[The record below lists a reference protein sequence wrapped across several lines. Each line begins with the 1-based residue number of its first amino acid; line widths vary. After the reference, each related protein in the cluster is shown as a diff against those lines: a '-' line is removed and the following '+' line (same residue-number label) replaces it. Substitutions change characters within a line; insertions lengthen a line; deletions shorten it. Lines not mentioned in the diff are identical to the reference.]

1 MENFKVHC
9 GVKWGIVGTFFSLY
23 KAIIIPRLVTL
34 HSFKGQYEHSIDAK
48 GRIAFP
54 AKMRKVLSPD
64 AQERFVVVRGL
75 ETCLYLYPDN
85 EWCDVEN
92 ALSKANNFTRT
103 GRIAKRNF
111 LRYAEDAVLDKQHRL
126 ALPYEH
132 TNYAQINGKAVFI
145 GMGQYIEIWSPHV
158 LAKIDADL
166 DPDTF
171 EAIFEQV
178 MGDGFGSDGE

>member
-1 MENFKVHC
+1 M
-9 GVKWGIVGTFFSLY
+9 
-23 KAIIIPRLVTL
+23 

-54 AKMRKVLSPD
+54 AKMRKMLSPD

-85 EWCDVEN
+85 EWRDVEN

-132 TNYAQINGKAVFI
+132 TNYAQINGKAIFI
-145 GMGQYIEIWSPHV
+145 GMGQYIEIWSPDV

-166 DPDTF
+166 DPDAF
-171 EAIFEQV
+171 ETIFEQV
-178 MGDGFGSDGE
+178 MGDRFGSDGE

>member
-1 MENFKVHC
+1 MEYFKVHC

-132 TNYAQINGKAVFI
+132 TNYAQINGKAIFI
-145 GMGQYIEIWSPHV
+145 GMGQYIEIWSPDV

-166 DPDTF
+166 DPDAF

-178 MGDGFGSDGE
+178 MGDRFGSDGE

>member
-1 MENFKVHC
+1 MGNS
-9 GVKWGIVGTFFSLY
+9 GDFFSLY

-34 HSFKGQYEHSIDAK
+34 HSFKGQYEHSKDAK

-54 AKMRKVLSPD
+54 AKMRKMLSPD

-75 ETCLYLYPDN
+75 ETCLYLYPIN
-85 EWCDVEN
+85 EWYEVEN

-132 TNYAQINGKAVFI
+132 TNYAQINGKAIFI
-145 GMGQYIEIWSPHV
+145 GMGQYIEIWSPDV

-166 DPDTF
+166 DPDAF

-178 MGDGFGSDGE
+178 MGDSFGSDGE

>member
-1 MENFKVHC
+1 MEYFKVHC
-9 GVKWGIVGTFFSLY
+9 GVKWGIVGIFFSLY

-178 MGDGFGSDGE
+178 MGDRFGSDGE

>member
-1 MENFKVHC
+1 V
-9 GVKWGIVGTFFSLY
+9 GIFSHPK

-75 ETCLYLYPDN
+75 ETCLYLYPEN
-85 EWCDVEN
+85 EWRDVED
-92 ALSKANNFTRT
+92 ALSKANNFTRA

-111 LRYAEDAVLDKQHRL
+111 LRYAEDAALDKQHRI
-126 ALPYEH
+126 ALPTEH
-132 TNYAQINGKAVFI
+132 TKYAQIDGKAIFI
-145 GMGQYIEIWSPHV
+145 GMGQYIEIWSPDV
-158 LAKIDADL
+158 LEKVDANL

-178 MGDGFGSDGE
+178 MGGGSGSDGE

>member
-1 MENFKVHC
+1 MGNS
-9 GVKWGIVGTFFSLY
+9 GDFFLLY

-132 TNYAQINGKAVFI
+132 TNYAQINGKAIFI
-145 GMGQYIEIWSPHV
+145 GMGQYIEIWSPDV

-166 DPDTF
+166 DPDAF

-178 MGDGFGSDGE
+178 MGDRFGSDGE

>member
-1 MENFKVHC
+1 M
-9 GVKWGIVGTFFSLY
+9 
-23 KAIIIPRLVTL
+23 

-85 EWCDVEN
+85 EWRDVEN

-132 TNYAQINGKAVFI
+132 TNYAQINGKAIFI
-145 GMGQYIEIWSPHV
+145 GMGQYIEIWSPDV

-166 DPDTF
+166 DPDAF

-178 MGDGFGSDGE
+178 MGDRFGSDGE

>member
-1 MENFKVHC
+1 MGNS
-9 GVKWGIVGTFFSLY
+9 GDFFLLY

-85 EWCDVEN
+85 EWRDVEN

-145 GMGQYIEIWSPHV
+145 GMGQYIEIWSPDV
-158 LAKIDADL
+158 LAKIDANL
-166 DPDTF
+166 DPDAF

-178 MGDGFGSDGE
+178 MGDRFGSDGE

>member
-1 MENFKVHC
+1 MGNS
-9 GVKWGIVGTFFSLY
+9 GDFFLLY

-85 EWCDVEN
+85 EWRDVEN

-178 MGDGFGSDGE
+178 MGDRFGSDGE

>member
-1 MENFKVHC
+1 M
-9 GVKWGIVGTFFSLY
+9 
-23 KAIIIPRLVTL
+23 

-85 EWCDVEN
+85 EWRDVEN

-145 GMGQYIEIWSPHV
+145 GMGQYIEIWSPDV
-158 LAKIDADL
+158 LEKIDADL
-166 DPDTF
+166 DPDAF

-178 MGDGFGSDGE
+178 MGDRFGSDGE

>member
-1 MENFKVHC
+1 MWGKVGNC
-9 GVKWGIVGTFFSLY
+9 GGFFSLY

-145 GMGQYIEIWSPHV
+145 GMGQYIEIWSPDI
-158 LAKIDADL
+158 LAKVDADL
-166 DPDTF
+166 DPSTF

>member
-1 MENFKVHC
+1 MGNS
-9 GVKWGIVGTFFSLY
+9 GDFFSLY

-54 AKMRKVLSPD
+54 AKMRKMLSPD

-75 ETCLYLYPDN
+75 ETCLYLYPIN
-85 EWCDVEN
+85 EWCEVEN

-132 TNYAQINGKAVFI
+132 TNYAQINGKAIFI
-145 GMGQYIEIWSPHV
+145 GMGQYIEIWSPDV

-166 DPDTF
+166 DPDAF

-178 MGDGFGSDGE
+178 MGDSFGSDGE

>member
-1 MENFKVHC
+1 MEN
-9 GVKWGIVGTFFSLY
+9 
-23 KAIIIPRLVTL
+23 A
-34 HSFKGQYEHSIDAK
+34 
-48 GRIAFP
+48 
-54 AKMRKVLSPD
+54 
-64 AQERFVVVRGL
+64 
-75 ETCLYLYPDN
+75 
-85 EWCDVEN
+85 
-92 ALSKANNFTRT
+92 SKANNFTRT

-111 LRYAEDAVLDKQHRL
+111 LRNAEDTVLDKQHRL

-178 MGDGFGSDGE
+178 MGDRFGSDGE

>member
-1 MENFKVHC
+1 MEYFKVHC

-54 AKMRKVLSPD
+54 AKMRKMLSPD

-75 ETCLYLYPDN
+75 ETCLYLYPNN

-178 MGDGFGSDGE
+178 MGDRFGSDGE

>member
-1 MENFKVHC
+1 MEIFKVHC
-9 GVKWGIVGTFFSLY
+9 GIKWGIVGIFFLLY

>member
-9 GVKWGIVGTFFSLY
+9 GVKWGIVGIFFSLY

-145 GMGQYIEIWSPHV
+145 GMGQYIEIWSPDV

-166 DPDTF
+166 DSDTF

-178 MGDGFGSDGE
+178 MGDRFGSDGE

>member
-1 MENFKVHC
+1 
-9 GVKWGIVGTFFSLY
+9 
-23 KAIIIPRLVTL
+23 
-34 HSFKGQYEHSIDAK
+34 
-48 GRIAFP
+48 
-54 AKMRKVLSPD
+54 MRKVLSPD

-75 ETCLYLYPDN
+75 ETCLYLYPEN
-85 EWCDVEN
+85 EWRDVEN

-103 GRIAKRNF
+103 GRITKRNF

-145 GMGQYIEIWSPHV
+145 GMGQYIEIWSPDV
-158 LAKIDADL
+158 LAKVDANL
-166 DPDTF
+166 DPDAF

-178 MGDGFGSDGE
+178 MGGGSESDGE

>member
-1 MENFKVHC
+1 MEYFKVHC

>member
-1 MENFKVHC
+1 M
-9 GVKWGIVGTFFSLY
+9 
-23 KAIIIPRLVTL
+23 

-85 EWCDVEN
+85 EWRDVEN

-145 GMGQYIEIWSPHV
+145 GMGQYIEIWSPDV
-158 LAKIDADL
+158 LEKIDADL
-166 DPDTF
+166 DPDAF

>member
-1 MENFKVHC
+1 MGNS
-9 GVKWGIVGTFFSLY
+9 GDFFSLY

-54 AKMRKVLSPD
+54 AKMRKMLSPD

-75 ETCLYLYPDN
+75 ETCLYLYPIT
-85 EWCDVEN
+85 EWYEVEN
-92 ALSKANNFTRT
+92 YLSKANNFTRT

-132 TNYAQINGKAVFI
+132 TNYAQINGKAIFI
-145 GMGQYIEIWSPHV
+145 GMGQYIEIWSPDV

-166 DPDTF
+166 DPDAF

-178 MGDGFGSDGE
+178 MGDSFGSDGE

>member
-1 MENFKVHC
+1 MGNS
-9 GVKWGIVGTFFSLY
+9 GDFFSLY

-85 EWCDVEN
+85 EWCEVEN

-145 GMGQYIEIWSPHV
+145 GMGQYIEIWSPDV

-166 DPDTF
+166 DPDAF

-178 MGDGFGSDGE
+178 MGDGFGSDDE

>member
-9 GVKWGIVGTFFSLY
+9 GVKWGIVGTYFSLY

-178 MGDGFGSDGE
+178 MGDRFGSDGE

>member
-1 MENFKVHC
+1 
-9 GVKWGIVGTFFSLY
+9 VGKSGGFFSLY

-54 AKMRKVLSPD
+54 AKMRKVLSLD

-85 EWCDVEN
+85 EWRKVEDT
-92 ALSKANNFTRT
+92 LSKANNFTRT

-111 LRYAEDAVLDKQHRL
+111 LRYAEDTVLDKQHRI
-126 ALPYEH
+126 ALPGEH
-132 TNYAQINGKAVFI
+132 TNYAQINGKAIFI
-145 GMGQYIEIWSPHV
+145 GMGQYIEIWSPDV

-166 DPDTF
+166 DPDAF
-171 EAIFEQV
+171 ETIFEQV
-178 MGDGFGSDGE
+178 MGGGSGSDGE

>member
-1 MENFKVHC
+1 MGNS
-9 GVKWGIVGTFFSLY
+9 GDFFSLY

-34 HSFKGQYEHSIDAK
+34 HSFKGQYEHSMDAK

-85 EWCDVEN
+85 EWRDVEN

-178 MGDGFGSDGE
+178 MGDRFGSDGE

>member
-178 MGDGFGSDGE
+178 MGDRFGSDGE

>member
-1 MENFKVHC
+1 M
-9 GVKWGIVGTFFSLY
+9 
-23 KAIIIPRLVTL
+23 

-85 EWCDVEN
+85 EWRDVEN

-145 GMGQYIEIWSPHV
+145 GMGQYIEIWSPDV

-166 DPDTF
+166 DPDAF

>member
-1 MENFKVHC
+1 MGNS
-9 GVKWGIVGTFFSLY
+9 GDFFSLY

-54 AKMRKVLSPD
+54 AKMRKMLSPD

-75 ETCLYLYPDN
+75 ETCLYLYPTN
-85 EWCDVEN
+85 EWCEVEN

-132 TNYAQINGKAVFI
+132 TNYAQINGKAIFI
-145 GMGQYIEIWSPHV
+145 GMGQYIEIWSPDV

-166 DPDTF
+166 DPDAF

-178 MGDGFGSDGE
+178 MGDRFGSDGE

>member
-1 MENFKVHC
+1 MEYFKVHC

-178 MGDGFGSDGE
+178 MGDRFGSDGE

>member
-1 MENFKVHC
+1 MEESGDFL
-9 GVKWGIVGTFFSLY
+9 SLY

-85 EWCDVEN
+85 EWCEVEN
-92 ALSKANNFTRT
+92 TLSKANNFTRT

-145 GMGQYIEIWSPHV
+145 GMGQYIEIWSPDV
-158 LAKIDADL
+158 LAKIDANL
-166 DPDTF
+166 DPDAF

-178 MGDGFGSDGE
+178 MGDRFGSDGE

>member
-1 MENFKVHC
+1 MWGKV
-9 GVKWGIVGTFFSLY
+9 GNSGDFFLLY

>member
-1 MENFKVHC
+1 MEYFKVHC

-85 EWCDVEN
+85 EWRDVEN

-178 MGDGFGSDGE
+178 MGDRFGSDGE

>member
-54 AKMRKVLSPD
+54 AKMRKMLSPD

-132 TNYAQINGKAVFI
+132 TNYAQINGKAIFI

-178 MGDGFGSDGE
+178 MGDRFGSDGE

>member
-9 GVKWGIVGTFFSLY
+9 GVKWGIVGTYFSLY
-23 KAIIIPRLVTL
+23 KAIIIPRLITL

-85 EWCDVEN
+85 EWRDVEN

-145 GMGQYIEIWSPHV
+145 GMGQYIEIWSPDV
-158 LAKIDADL
+158 LEKIDADL
-166 DPDTF
+166 DPDAF

>member
-171 EAIFEQV
+171 EAIFEQL
-178 MGDGFGSDGE
+178 MGDRFGSDGE

>member
-1 MENFKVHC
+1 M
-9 GVKWGIVGTFFSLY
+9 
-23 KAIIIPRLVTL
+23 
-34 HSFKGQYEHSIDAK
+34 
-48 GRIAFP
+48 
-54 AKMRKVLSPD
+54 
-64 AQERFVVVRGL
+64 
-75 ETCLYLYPDN
+75 
-85 EWCDVEN
+85 EN

-132 TNYAQINGKAVFI
+132 TNYAQINGKAIFI
-145 GMGQYIEIWSPHV
+145 GMGQYIEIWSPDV

-166 DPDTF
+166 DPDAF

-178 MGDGFGSDGE
+178 MGDSFGSDGE